1 MKATALVLGGYINGY
16 SIVKELH
23 EEGVDNIALFHAGR
37 TIAGFSNKINYMAT
51 IDKTPES
58 LLKELRKLNEKFDY
72 IVVFPTD
79 DLQVENL
86 YHIREEIKDFC
97 YLPLNPD
104 TVMQSLDKY
113 YQYAVCERIGVPFP
127 KTKLINIATDLD
139 EIDELTFPILIKP
152 STRVDIVQN
161 VFRNIYL
168 EDAESYAVNK
178 ELLKSFIDKE
188 IEFIA
193 SEFVPGDDTNIYAY
207 TCYRSQDAVIQNE
220 WTGKK
225 LTQYPD
231 DYGVFCSASNEA
243 PSEVLEQ
250 GRALVEA
257 LDAFGIIE
265 PEFKYDP
272 RDQSFKLMEV
282 NLRSMMWHRTG
293 KVSGVR
299 LHKSMYDFALGNNPI
314 KDTQHKQPTIHFV
327 YMVHEIGNL
336 IARKGYWKYFKH
348 NVWGGDKRVW
358 AVYEIQDIKPFIYS
372 LYLLVKVSASV
383 CLKRLKIR

>member
-23 EEGVDNIALFHAGR
+23 EEGVENIALFHSGR
-37 TIAGFSNKINYMAT
+37 SVAGFSNKINCSAK

-58 LLKELRKLNEKFDY
+58 LLKELRKLNEQFDY
-72 IVVFPTD
+72 IVPFPTD

-86 YHIREEIKDFC
+86 YQIREEIKGFC

-104 TVMQSLDKY
+104 TVMQSFDKY
-113 YQYAVCERIGVPFP
+113 YQYAICEQVGVPYP
-127 KTKLINIATDLD
+127 KTRQLNTIADLD
-139 EIDELTFPILIKP
+139 NVDQLTFPILIKP

-168 EDAESYAVNK
+168 EDITAYAVNK
-178 ELLKSFIDKE
+178 ERLKGFIEKG

-207 TCYRSQDAVIQNE
+207 TCYRSQDGKIQNE

-231 DYGVFCSASNEA
+231 NYGVFCSSSNEA
-243 PSEVLEQ
+243 PKKVLIQ
-250 GRALVEA
+250 GQKLVGALN
-257 LDAFGIIE
+257 AFGIIE
-265 PEFKYDP
+265 PEFKYDA
-272 RDQSFKLMEV
+272 RDGKYKLMEV

-293 KVSGVR
+293 KISGVR
-299 LHKSMYDFALGNNPI
+299 LHKSMYDYSIGKKVS
-314 KDTQHKQPTIHFV
+314 KDIQLKQPVVHFV
-327 YMVHEIGNL
+327 YMFHEIGNL
-336 IARKGYWKYFKH
+336 IARKGYWKNFKR
-348 NVWGGDKRVW
+348 NVFGGDKRVW
-358 AVYEIQDIKPFIYS
+358 AVFDPSDLKPYLYS
-372 LYLLVKVSASV
+372 LYLLTRMVVSK
-383 CLKRLKIR
+383 CLRRLKIR